1 MSKDVRAKLAIKQGA
16 SMAGVFPGYES
27 GPMRYIAKDRGV
39 IFPYV
44 PTLMMGHQATWGNHQ
59 PTHSNFSYKF
69 FTNYA
74 LQDFTVT
81 GVFTAATAQ
90 EGRYMEGAMH
100 FFKSAM
106 KIGFGE
112 GDDNRGVPPPVLE
125 FSVWGPAWA
134 KRIPCV
140 IGTFSYNIDGA
151 TDYIWPLA
159 AGSGI
164 GISEDD
170 SMVPIQVT
178 FILNLSPT
186 YSTRSTRK
194 EYNSRDFYSGQLLKR
209 GYL

>member
-1 MSKDVRAKLAIKQGA
+1 MTRDVRAKLTIKSGA
-16 SMAGVFPGYES
+16 SMEGVFPGYEA
-27 GPMRYIAKDRGV
+27 GPMKYIKKDRGV

-44 PTLMMGHQATWGNHQ
+44 PTLMMGHQANWGNHQ

-69 FTNYA
+69 FTNYS

-81 GVFTAATAQ
+81 GVFTASTAQ

-112 GDDNRGVPPPVLE
+112 FDDHRGVPPPVLE
-125 FSVWGPAWA
+125 FSVWGPAIA

-140 IGTFSYNIDGA
+140 IGTFSYNIDGG
-151 TDYIWPLA
+151 TDYVWPIS
-159 AGSGI
+159 SGL
-164 GISEDD
+164 EPTTDD
-170 SMVPIQVT
+170 SMVPLQVT
-178 FILNLSPT
+178 FIINLSPT

-194 EYNSRDFYSGQLLKR
+194 TYTSKDFYNGKLLKQ

>member
-1 MSKDVRAKLAIKQGA
+1 MSKDVRAKLTIKSGA
-16 SMAGVFPGYES
+16 SMEGVFPGFS
-27 GPMRYIAKDRGV
+27 DGPMKYIERDRGV
-39 IFPYV
+39 IFPYI
-44 PTLMMGHQATWGNHQ
+44 PTLMMNHQ
-59 PTHSNFSYKF
+59 TNWGTHSPVHSNFMYKF

-81 GVFTAATAQ
+81 GVFTASTAQ

-112 GDDNRGVPPPVLE
+112 FDDSRGVPPPVLE
-125 FSVWGPAWA
+125 FSIWGPAWA
-134 KRIPCV
+134 KKIPCV

-151 TDYIWPLA
+151 TDYVWPIPP
-159 AGSGI
+159 SVTI
-164 GISEDD
+164 TEDN
-170 SMVPIQVT
+170 SMVPLQVT
-178 FILNLSPT
+178 FIINLSPT

-194 EYNSRDFYSGQLLKR
+194 TYNSRDFYSGKLLKQ